1 MNINGMENKTFL
13 TTTIVKSILLIAGIW
28 FAATNNIVRGI
39 TLVYT
44 IFTLIGTTVLLI
56 KTNNFF
62 KEILDDDFTEKMNQ
76 ICVWIMMG
84 FQASLLIGLIFNNP
98 VLRAIGIIAVA
109 GDLISAIY
117 KLIIVI
123 REEKMWSN
131 INLDYE
137 FINAMA
143 AMASKAEEAEDTEE
157 E

>member
-1 MNINGMENKTFL
+1 MNMNGMENKSFL
-13 TTTIVKSILLIAGIW
+13 ITTIIKSILVIAGIW
-28 FAATNNIVRGI
+28 FAATNTVVRGI

-44 IFTLIGTTVLLI
+44 VITLIGTTVLLI

-76 ICVWIMMG
+76 IGVWIMMG
-84 FQASLLIGLIFNNP
+84 LNISLLIGLIFNNP
-98 VLRAIGIIAVA
+98 VLRVIGLITVA
-109 GDLISAIY
+109 ADLITAIY

-123 REEKMWSN
+123 REERLWRG

>member
-1 MNINGMENKTFL
+1 MNMNGMENKEFL

-28 FAATNNIVRGI
+28 FAATNGIVRGI
-39 TLVYT
+39 TTVY
-44 IFTLIGTTVLLI
+44 IVFTLIGTTVLLI

-84 FQASLLIGLIFNNP
+84 FQTSLLIGLIFNNSI
-98 VLRAIGIIAVA
+98 LRAIGIIGVA
-109 GDLISAIY
+109 GDLIAAIY

-137 FINAMA
+137 LINAMA
-143 AMASKAEEAEDTEE
+143 AMASKMVLIVISFGE
-157 E
+157 

>member
-1 MNINGMENKTFL
+1 MNGMENKTFL

-28 FAATNNIVRGI
+28 FAATNGIVRGI

-76 ICVWIMMG
+76 IGVWIMMG
-84 FQASLLIGLIFNNP
+84 LNASLLIGLIFNNP
-98 VLRAIGIIAVA
+98 VLRVIGIITAA
-109 GDLISAIY
+109 GVLITAIY

-143 AMASKAEEAEDTEE
+143 AMAEKASEAEDTEE
-157 E
+157 

>member
-28 FAATNNIVRGI
+28 FAATNGIVRGI

-62 KEILDDDFTEKMNQ
+62 REILDDDFTEKMNQ
-76 ICVWIMMG
+76 IGVWIMMG
-84 FQASLLIGLIFNNP
+84 LNASLLIGLIFNNP
-98 VLRAIGIIAVA
+98 VLRVIGIITAA
-109 GDLISAIY
+109 ADLIAAIY
-117 KLIIVI
+117 KLIVVI
-123 REEKMWSN
+123 REERIWRG

-137 FINAMA
+137 ILNAMRA
-143 AMASKAEEAEDTEE
+143 TEE
-157 E
+157 ESRKNL

>member
-1 MNINGMENKTFL
+1 MNMNGMENKEFL

-28 FAATNNIVRGI
+28 FAATNGIVRGI

-84 FQASLLIGLIFNNP
+84 FQTSLLIGLIFNNP
-98 VLRAIGIIAVA
+98 ILRAIGIIVVA
-109 GDLISAIY
+109 GDLITAIY

-123 REEKMWSN
+123 REERLWRG

-143 AMASKAEEAEDTEE
+143 AMAEKASEAEDEE